1 MLIYMSMIE
10 TNEDKDL
17 FEGLYLKYRKHM
29 KYIAMQILGDE
40 YLAEDAVH
48 NAFLKIITH
57 LEKFHKIDC
66 QETKNLIV
74 IFIRSTSIDLYRK
87 RKREFEQIDTLDQD
101 ILTEAD
107 FSALNV
113 ADILSAIKTLPEIYR
128 DVLLLKVEYEYTD
141 REIAKILGIKTDTVS
156 KRLERARRQLKKL
169 LGEVESNA

>member
-1 MLIYMSMIE
+1 MSMIDSD
-10 TNEDKDL
+10 EDKDL

-29 KYIAMQILGDE
+29 KYIALQILGDE

-101 ILTEAD
+101 IPTEAD

>member
-10 TNEDKDL
+10 SGEDEDL
-17 FEGLYLKYRKHM
+17 FKGLYLKYRKHM

-48 NAFLKIITH
+48 NAFLKIIPH
-57 LEKFHKIDC
+57 LERFHKFDC

-101 ILTEAD
+101 IPTEAD

-156 KRLERARRQLKKL
+156 KRLERARKQLKKL

>member
-10 TNEDKDL
+10 SGEDEDL
-17 FEGLYLKYRKHM
+17 FKGLYLKYRKHM

-48 NAFLKIITH
+48 NAFLKIIPH
-57 LEKFHKIDC
+57 LERFHKIDC